1 MIENSAYRAGCTGPL
16 FFSAQTQGRHHYQLN
31 FDVLKKTHGMAKQ
44 KFSPTMPD
52 GFSGAKTYIRQVEV
66 LKKQRNAAGRIFCDA
81 ITFDPA
87 DFIGRPLFTGHL

>member
-1 MIENSAYRAGCTGPL
+1 
-16 FFSAQTQGRHHYQLN
+16 
-31 FDVLKKTHGMAKQ
+31 
-44 KFSPTMPD
+44 MPD